1 MGASGTPAARPEMR
15 AIVLEASRALAHL
28 DADRLEE
35 LARCCQSLNRTAVSS
50 GVAERAALGRE
61 AQASMR
67 EMEILARVLEATR
80 ANLRVLRRLR
90 DMRSEPIEYTAPLG
104 RN

>member
-1 MGASGTPAARPEMR
+1 MR
-15 AIVLEASRALAHL
+15 AIVLEASQALAHL

-35 LARCCQSLNRTAVSS
+35 LARCCQSLNRTTNRTAASS
-50 GVAERAALGRE
+50 GVAERTTLGRE
-61 AQASMR
+61 AEAIMR
-67 EMEILARVLEATR
+67 EMEVFARVLEATR

-90 DMRSEPIEYTAPLG
+90 DMRSEPSEYTALPG